1 MSKFSFLE
9 SFPEKEATLF
19 LNEWEKI
26 MTTVSQPYSR
36 EGHINLINRFNEI
49 GHNLT
54 KDEVR
59 FLTED
64 GKRVKFS
71 ELSRQYRRR
80 MFQEL
85 QQDIPYN
92 KQIEFNITEFLSRL
106 WREAYD
112 AESWSNTSIELTENR
127 MTIEGYQVMDTWK
140 IPIMRGMVDSCM
152 AHYNGKTPPKVLEL
166 GWGMGISGMRFVEY
180 GVDYTVVEAHA
191 KIAENAK
198 QFLQD
203 RGNVVC
209 NIWQNIKF
217 EPGSFDIIFFD
228 VYYTT
233 HDPERDYFMDVM
245 GFFYPLLKDGGIF
258 TYFIDNNVAQ
268 ITKLLENGFNKV
280 ISERITGFEVPQDCS
295 YASPNLKYWLNI
307 LAIK

>member
-127 MTIEGYQVMDTWK
+127 MTIEGYQVMDTWE

-191 KIAENAK
+191 KI
-198 QFLQD
+198 
-203 RGNVVC
+203 
-209 NIWQNIKF
+209 
-217 EPGSFDIIFFD
+217 
-228 VYYTT
+228 
-233 HDPERDYFMDVM
+233 
-245 GFFYPLLKDGGIF
+245 
-258 TYFIDNNVAQ
+258 
-268 ITKLLENGFNKV
+268 
-280 ISERITGFEVPQDCS
+280 
-295 YASPNLKYWLNI
+295 
-307 LAIK
+307 

>member
-85 QQDIPYN
+85 QQDIPSVVYGE
-92 KQIEFNITEFLSRL
+92 KLMMQSRGL
-106 WREAYD
+106 
-112 AESWSNTSIELTENR
+112 IHL
-127 MTIEGYQVMDTWK
+127 
-140 IPIMRGMVDSCM
+140 
-152 AHYNGKTPPKVLEL
+152 
-166 GWGMGISGMRFVEY
+166 
-180 GVDYTVVEAHA
+180 
-191 KIAENAK
+191 
-198 QFLQD
+198 
-203 RGNVVC
+203 
-209 NIWQNIKF
+209 
-217 EPGSFDIIFFD
+217 
-228 VYYTT
+228 
-233 HDPERDYFMDVM
+233 
-245 GFFYPLLKDGGIF
+245 
-258 TYFIDNNVAQ
+258 
-268 ITKLLENGFNKV
+268 
-280 ISERITGFEVPQDCS
+280 
-295 YASPNLKYWLNI
+295 
-307 LAIK
+307 